1 AADDDS
7 TADGVV
13 MAAVASGVL
22 RHKVQ
27 LQAKQITQDPVT
39 GEMVTTWVTIAQPR
53 AEIVPMPGPGLIA
66 AGAGQAD
73 ARGRI
78 VIRYR
83 DDVDASMRVV
93 YRGKYYNILAVLP
106 DAESGKEHITLMT
119 GEGVRLD
126 Q

>member
-1 AADDDS
+1 
-7 TADGVV
+7 
-13 MAAVASGVL
+13 MPAVASGNL

-39 GEMVTTWVTIAQPR
+39 GEMVTTWVTIAQPW
-53 AEIVPMPGPGLIA
+53 AEIVPMSGREFVA
-66 AGAGQAD
+66 AGAEQSEV
-73 ARGRI
+73 RGRI

-83 DDVDASMRVV
+83 EDVDASMRVV
-93 YRGKYYNILAVLP
+93 YRGRYYNILAVLP
-106 DAESGKEHITLMT
+106 DAESGREHLTLMT